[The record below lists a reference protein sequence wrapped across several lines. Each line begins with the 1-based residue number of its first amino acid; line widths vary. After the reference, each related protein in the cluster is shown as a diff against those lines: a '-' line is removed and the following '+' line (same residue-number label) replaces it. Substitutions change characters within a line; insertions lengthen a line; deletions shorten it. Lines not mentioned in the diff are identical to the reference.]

1 MSEDI
6 KPVEANTEKQ
16 LTIAE
21 RYSSLVATLF
31 TLNKDICPN
40 LNLESMMNLDIIAK
54 QVEAETKILIA
65 HALFARREEF
75 DRSVAVLKL
84 EIPKVII
91 ELIASAEKILVD
103 QIAIKEKNLNE
114 EPKADEVLEPVEG
127 EVIPA

>member
-6 KPVEANTEKQ
+6 KPVEANTERQ

-21 RYSSLVATLF
+21 RYASLMATIF
-31 TLNKDICPN
+31 TLNKDISPN
-40 LNLESMMNLDIIAK
+40 LNIDSMMNLDIIAR

-65 HALFARREEF
+65 HALFSRREEF

-114 EPKADEVLEPVEG
+114 EPKADEVLESIEG
-127 EVIPA
+127 EVITA